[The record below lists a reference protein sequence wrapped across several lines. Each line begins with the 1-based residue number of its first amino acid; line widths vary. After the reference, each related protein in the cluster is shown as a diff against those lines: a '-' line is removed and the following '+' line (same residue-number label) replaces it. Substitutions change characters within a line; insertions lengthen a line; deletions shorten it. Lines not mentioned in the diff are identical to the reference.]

1 MTVPLASKAL
11 PHPLFAASDDLADLA
26 VRALVEE
33 ALLTPKPG
41 LVDRRGPGAHE
52 DLSLNTMLRSAESLR
67 GTFADVAAA
76 CEGRRPDL
84 GLRETL
90 GAIGRAGEA
99 EMLRATGGANTH
111 RGAIWTLGLLVA
123 GAVLASSP
131 TRGRAASRRI
141 AASASRIARL
151 PDARGI
157 PRGTNGARVRE
168 STASR
173 GRGGRHGK
181 DCRGWSGSRSRCCAR
196 AGRPATRR
204 TRPGSTR

>member
-1 MTVPLASKAL
+1 MTVPLVNRAL
-11 PHPLFAASDDLADLA
+11 PFPLIAPSEVLADLA

-41 LVDRRGPGAHE
+41 LVDLRGPGAHD
-52 DLSLNTMLRSAESLR
+52 DLSLSTMLRSAESLR

-84 GLRETL
+84 DLRETL

-99 EMLRATGGANTH
+99 EMLGVTGGANTH

-123 GAVLASSP
+123 GAVLASP
-131 TRGRAASRRI
+131 TDGEHTSRV
-141 AASASRIARL
+141 AASAARIARL
-151 PDARGI
+151 PDVHGT
-157 PRGTNGARVRE
+157 PQGTNGARVRDVYGV
-168 STASR
+168 A
-173 GRGGRHGK
+173 GRGGRRGR
-181 DCRGWSGSRSRCCAR
+181 DCRGWSGSRSRYCGR
-196 AGRPATRR
+196 AGRPASEW